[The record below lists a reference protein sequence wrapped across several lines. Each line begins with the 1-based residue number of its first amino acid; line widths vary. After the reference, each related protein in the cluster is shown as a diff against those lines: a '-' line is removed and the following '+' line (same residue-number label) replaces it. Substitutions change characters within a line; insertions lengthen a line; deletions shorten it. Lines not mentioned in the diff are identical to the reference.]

1 MLSVVDQSNEELF
14 LEIRSGLNIAVR
26 NAVYL
31 WACAT
36 TSEGRRKADIIRD
49 KQRTAISF
57 FSFANKHPSEIKP
70 VDIKDWLAH
79 LRQRGLTPSTLYQR
93 TCLISSFYSWALRE
107 PELARSIHSNPASL
121 ARPRAPKAYQTESTK
136 ALSDEEIG
144 ALISVIRDKALS
156 GSIVGKR
163 DYAILLFFL
172 ATGMRR
178 AEVISLRGRDLEIS
192 EGLTLTS
199 RVKGGDYIGRE
210 ISDPLVKE
218 ALLDYLS
225 ACGRLKVLQTDSPL
239 WTRHDYAGRP
249 GAGLSS
255 HCYAKNLKR
264 YAKQVGID
272 RFHLHQTRHTF
283 ARIVAEETGSITATQ
298 DALDHRNPST
308 TRVYVR
314 RIAIKKDKHSKR
326 ILSRLRRGDM
336 QYPSSRS
343 DS

>member
-1 MLSVVDQSNEELF
+1 MVDQSNEQHF
-14 LEIRSGLNIAVR
+14 LEVRSGLDVAIR
-26 NAVYL
+26 NAVFL

-36 TSEGRRKADIIRD
+36 TSEGHRKADIIRD
-49 KQRTAISF
+49 KQRTAINF
-57 FSFANKHPSEIKP
+57 FTFVNKHPSEVTPID
-70 VDIKDWLAH
+70 VKDWLSY
-79 LRQRGLTPSTLYQR
+79 LRRLGLRPTTLYQR
-93 TCLISSFYSWALRE
+93 TCLISSFYSWALRN
-107 PELARSIHSNPASL
+107 PELAKLIHSNPASL

-144 ALISVIRDKALS
+144 ALISVVRDKALA
-156 GSIVGKR
+156 GSVVGKR
-163 DYAILLFFL
+163 DYAILLLFI

-178 AEVISLRGRDLEIS
+178 SEVLSLRGRDLEIS
-192 EGLTLTS
+192 EGLILTN

-225 ACGRLKVLQTDSPL
+225 TCCRLNVLHTNGPL

-249 GAGLSS
+249 GAALSS

-264 YAKQVGID
+264 YAKQAGID
-272 RFHLHQTRHTF
+272 HFHLHQTRHTF

-314 RIAIKKDKHSKR
+314 RIAIKKDKHSKH
-326 ILSRLRRGDM
+326 ILSRWHQGDI
-336 QYPSSRS
+336 QQSPSNS